1 MQRRGKESGSRG
13 GDGYE
18 NGVMNTKVSSTYT
31 LTQRLLLYSFDQ
43 SDKFEIPK
51 AIIKLN
57 YNSRGNVMEMS
68 FHVSVPADREEHR
81 IKGKSLG
88 DVMTA
93 DGVDTEHVMNLPS
106 VTAVTSP
113 PLFPPVLPLNLF
125 AIKYRRHPV

>member
-1 MQRRGKESGSRG
+1 MLKNNAKERKREWEQRG

-18 NGVMNTKVSSTYT
+18 NGVMNTKVSFTYT
-31 LTQRLLLYSFDQ
+31 LMQNLPLYSFDQ

-57 YNSRGNVMEMS
+57 YNSCGNVMEMS

-81 IKGKSLG
+81 IKGGSLG

-93 DGVDTEHVMNLPS
+93 DEV
-106 VTAVTSP
+106 
-113 PLFPPVLPLNLF
+113 
-125 AIKYRRHPV
+125 